1 MQQAL
6 PRFDT
11 KGGPETAPRIP
22 VSPHQRSAMNSAAS
36 LLRSLYQPARTPIMQ
51 SNLLVDHYF
60 DRMSLRPADGA

>member
-11 KGGPETAPRIP
+11 KAGPETAPRIP
-22 VSPHQRSAMNSAAS
+22 VSPHQRFAMNAAAP

-51 SNLLVDHYF
+51 SNQLVNHYF
-60 DRMSLRPADGA
+60 DRMSLRLARGA